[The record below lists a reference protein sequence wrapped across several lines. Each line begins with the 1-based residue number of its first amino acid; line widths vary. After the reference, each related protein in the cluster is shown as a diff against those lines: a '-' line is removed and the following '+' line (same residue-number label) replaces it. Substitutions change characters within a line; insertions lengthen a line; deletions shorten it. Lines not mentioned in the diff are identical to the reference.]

1 MLLMQRV
8 LVLEGATDMR
18 NDTELTEAGREYAAA
33 YAAHYT
39 GRDLPVALQLYMR
52 VMASHPGAQE
62 AGYSRTQV
70 QNIVNAVVPKQELL
84 NAQIE
89 LARAHLEHE
98 GPPDAGRIPVRP
110 LASALST

>member
-1 MLLMQRV
+1 MLLMRNS
-8 LVLEGATDMR
+8 LFLEGATDMR

-39 GRDLPVALQLYMR
+39 GRDLPVALQLYMK

-62 AGYSRTQV
+62 AGYSRMQV
-70 QNIVNAVVPKQELL
+70 QNIVNAVVAKQELL
-84 NAQIE
+84 DAQME
-89 LARAHLEHE
+89 LALAHLEHD

-110 LASALST
+110 LASVLST